1 MGGGRSLSKSRPAA
15 RPGDPVRIRAM
26 PITDVRLAPARVAPQ
41 YQDGRGGA
49 TVVVVTAM
57 RRLLV
62 SFFLLC
68 AFATA
73 ASADSPPVH
82 LKGAI
87 QSVTGQGFSMSGG
100 TAPVAV
106 KITDATRIASLEAA
120 QLEDITPGLF
130 VGTAAVPQPDGTLK
144 ALEVHIFPES
154 MRGTGEG
161 YRPFP
166 QVAQG
171 TMTNATINNILGTEG
186 AVTDNGLTL
195 TLTYKDGKQ
204 TVVVPKGTPVVLL
217 GQGNA
222 AMLKPKAKVSVTGT
236 KDASGAVTAT
246 RILVGLDGATPPI

>member
-1 MGGGRSLSKSRPAA
+1 MTLGFSRAALGVLAAGLVLGASSAMAQPGPVRVRGTIEKVDGGTLTVKTREGETVTVKVPDNVGVAGVVKRSLTDIKANDFVGIA
-15 RPGDPVRIRAM
+15 AM
-26 PITDVRLAPARVAPQ
+26 PQGEGKPQ
-41 YQDGRGGA
+41 R
-49 TVVVVTAM
+49 
-57 RRLLV
+57 
-62 SFFLLC
+62 
-68 AFATA
+68 
-73 ASADSPPVH
+73 
-82 LKGAI
+82 
-87 QSVTGQGFSMSGG
+87 
-100 TAPVAV
+100 
-106 KITDATRIASLEAA
+106 
-120 QLEDITPGLF
+120 
-130 VGTAAVPQPDGTLK
+130 
-144 ALEVHIFPES
+144 ALEVLIFPEA

-171 TMTNATINNILGTEG
+171 TMTNATITNILGTQG
-186 AVTDNGLTL
+186 AVTDSGLTL